1 MIDEDIDVWYKY
13 PQYHNMCN
21 KLWLAEKLGYKCGPA
36 GIPVPKDGIYA
47 GPSSFI
53 PYLKDNQI
61 AYIKVEAEGFGGAPV
76 EIDCKL
82 SVQDS
87 PNSAGVVIDAIRF
100 LKVAREMGVVGS
112 LRGPSAWT
120 QKTPP
125 EQMTIEDAKAE
136 CDALSERQLTE
147 YTSAQLGS

>member
-1 MIDEDIDVWYKY
+1 MSK
-13 PQYHNMCN
+13 
-21 KLWLAEKLGYKCGPA
+21 
-36 GIPVPKDGIYA
+36 KDGIYA

-53 PYLKDNQI
+53 PYLKDNKI